1 MRGALDEL
9 GYRGGGG
16 GALDVAAQNGVAF
29 DKARLGHHVE
39 RAALCAEDVCH
50 REEFEPRG
58 EAAFRLARPLGDR
71 TKLRTVLGKKGEDK
85 VALPQLRLAHDDD
98 ARGIG
103 GTCHKRYFLSD
114 GLLEAMLL
122 SEFHLMVPD
131 FCSAEP

>member
-1 MRGALDEL
+1 MAGAP
-9 GYRGGGG
+9 
-16 GALDVAAQNGVAF
+16 AASE
-29 DKARLGHHVE
+29 ARLGYHVK
-39 RAALCAEDVCH
+39 RAALRAEDVCH

-58 EAAFRLARPLGDR
+58 EAAFRLARTLGDR

-85 VALPQLRLAHDDD
+85 VALPQLRFAQDDD
-98 ARGIG
+98 ARGVG
-103 GTCHKRYFLSD
+103 GTCHERYFLSD